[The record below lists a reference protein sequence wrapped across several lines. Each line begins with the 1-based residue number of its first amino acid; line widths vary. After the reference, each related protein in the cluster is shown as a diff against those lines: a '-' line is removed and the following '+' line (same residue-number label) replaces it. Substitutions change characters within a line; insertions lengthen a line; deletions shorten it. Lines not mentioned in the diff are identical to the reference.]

1 MPGLPDWSAEA
12 SLDERASVVTLHP
25 TSPPGWERTA
35 LGRPLPTLAHRVAG
49 MSLLTGAPADLPA
62 ILGGLYYDLAGAAL
76 PVALDG
82 LLAVAGPD
90 RLLYGSDFPF
100 TPAAAGEHLAAGL
113 RRAPA
118 LRGARLGVEPG
129 TPAAALFPRLIGVDR

>member
-1 MPGLPDWSAEA
+1 
-12 SLDERASVVTLHP
+12 V
-25 TSPPGWERTA
+25 
-35 LGRPLPTLAHRVAG
+35 
-49 MSLLTGAPADLPA
+49 PA

-100 TPAAAGEHLAAGL
+100 TPAVAVEHLASEL

-118 LRGARLGVEPG
+118 LRGACLGVAPG
-129 TPAAALFPRLIGVDR
+129 TPAAAPFPRLIGVDQ